1 MTKDEMVQGVLRACG
16 ISKANVERFYD
27 GLSALA
33 QKELKAKGEF
43 VLPGLGV
50 LRVVTRKARMG
61 RNPRTG
67 EPIHIP
73 RKKAVRFRAY
83 KGLRELLNPGSTPQ
97 TPPAGEEEAC
107 SSGDD
112 ATPCES

>member
-16 ISKANVERFYD
+16 INKANVERFYD
-27 GLSALA
+27 GLTTLA

-73 RKKAVRFRAY
+73 RRKAVRFRPY
-83 KGLRELLNPGSTPQ
+83 KGLRELLNPGSAPQ
-97 TPPAGEEEAC
+97 AAAEGPAGG
-107 SSGDD
+107 GDD
-112 ATPCES
+112 ATACES